1 MRAWIRT
8 KNASYQVDMNPIPPI
23 RVCHI
28 VTRLAVR
35 GVPRQVLELA
45 EGLDRARFQVRVLT
59 GHSESCE
66 GDLWDEA
73 RDRGIDVTRI
83 EALRR
88 PIHPIRDGF
97 ALAQLYRYLRSHPC
111 DIVHTHIAK
120 AGLLGRMAARL
131 AKVPFVLHTYHGTP
145 NEWIGDG
152 TSARLFR
159 GIERRAAAKTDRLIA
174 VSEAVRREM
183 SAMGIGSAS
192 RWCVIRNGIS
202 PIFRSEPFSSPTQ
215 RNRAQL
221 LAVGSLTEEKGYDV
235 VLRALPTIVSSHP
248 DVELVFIGDGP
259 LKASLQALANDLN
272 VASHVRFIGV
282 VADVRP
288 WLRKAT
294 LLVAPSLSEG
304 LGMAVVEAMA
314 MECPVV
320 ASRVGGLVEVVVHGE
335 TGFLVEAGRVPLLAQ
350 QVVELLSSP
359 EERVRLGANGSR
371 HVQANFTRD
380 RSIAQLQELYETL
393 YRESSKR

>member
-1 MRAWIRT
+1 
-8 KNASYQVDMNPIPPI
+8 
-23 RVCHI
+23 
-28 VTRLAVR
+28 
-35 GVPRQVLELA
+35 
-45 EGLDRARFQVRVLT
+45 
-59 GHSESCE
+59 
-66 GDLWDEA
+66 
-73 RDRGIDVTRI
+73 
-83 EALRR
+83 
-88 PIHPIRDGF
+88 
-97 ALAQLYRYLRSHPC
+97 
-111 DIVHTHIAK
+111 
-120 AGLLGRMAARL
+120 
-131 AKVPFVLHTYHGTP
+131 
-145 NEWIGDG
+145 
-152 TSARLFR
+152 
-159 GIERRAAAKTDRLIA
+159 
-174 VSEAVRREM
+174 
-183 SAMGIGSAS
+183 
-192 RWCVIRNGIS
+192 
-202 PIFRSEPFSSPTQ
+202 
-215 RNRAQL
+215 
-221 LAVGSLTEEKGYDV
+221 
-235 VLRALPTIVSSHP
+235 VSSHP

-282 VADVRP
+282 VSDVRP

-393 YRESSKR
+393 YRESSER